1 MRGISGCGTD
11 ALKASTSTQLKDRV
25 ARAAGRRDLNFPV
38 TPHSDWLVRAQAV
51 CPLVDLKN
59 TLRGEGVI
67 GLRGEGG
74 GGKGGWHREMRER
87 PGGPRAPGGAE
98 RGDSRSRQATRRGGP
113 LGRSC
118 FHWVESRMVPGRFP
132 GRQP

>member
-1 MRGISGCGTD
+1 MRGISGCGTA
-11 ALKASTSTQLKDRV
+11 ALKGSTSTQLKDRV

-67 GLRGEGG
+67 GLRGEWE
-74 GGKGGWHREMRER
+74 GGKKKKKEDGIAR
-87 PGGPRAPGGAE
+87 
-98 RGDSRSRQATRRGGP
+98 
-113 LGRSC
+113 
-118 FHWVESRMVPGRFP
+118 
-132 GRQP
+132 